1 MGWIYAYLGIIVCAL
16 IIEFVTSEMV
26 SIWFVGGGVICMI
39 LSALGVM
46 WQIHLPIFI
55 VISIVLLLC
64 FRKLVMKYFV
74 KSDVKTNADS
84 AIGKEFVLLSNIGF
98 NQAGT
103 IKINDVIWSAVT
115 ENQKDDIA
123 QGEIVTVIG
132 LKGNKYIVKK
142 KEI

>member
-1 MGWIYAYLGIIVCAL
+1 
-16 IIEFVTSEMV
+16 
-26 SIWFVGGGVICMI
+26 
-39 LSALGVM
+39 
-46 WQIHLPIFI
+46 
-55 VISIVLLLC
+55 
-64 FRKLVMKYFV
+64 MKYFV